1 MELSAAIP
9 LPWQAEAWRQLVE
22 SRRQGRLS
30 HALLLGGPEGLGKS
44 LLAEVL
50 ARTLLCREPT
60 ESGHA
65 CGGCRDC
72 RLFEAGTHPDFH
84 RIAPEEGSSQIRI
97 EAIRGLLDD
106 STLVVGEARAR
117 IFLIDPAHAMGMAAA
132 NALLKT
138 LEEPPAG
145 IHLLLVSS
153 HPERLPVTIRSRCRQ
168 LNFRVPPAGEAAA
181 WLRQAAGLDDERARL
196 LLELAGGGPVK
207 VLEWLD
213 SGTDALHD
221 RCLEGFLDVA
231 RGGAEPSA
239 VAEAWLKEADLAFLL
254 GLLGTWLTALV
265 RAAAAAERAGPLG
278 VRLAGAVSVPDPGN
292 LYRLLDKLF
301 ESQRRLSHNPNPQLV
316 LEALLVEWRR
326 ITGR

>member
-1 MELSAAIP
+1 MELSVAIP
-9 LPWQAEAWRQLVE
+9 LPWQAEVWQQLVE

-44 LLAEVL
+44 LLAETL
-50 ARTLLCREPT
+50 ARALLCREPT

-65 CGGCRDC
+65 CGSCRDC

-84 RIAPEEGSSQIRI
+84 RIAPEEESTQIRI

-117 IFLIDPAHAMGMAAA
+117 VFLIDPAHAMGRAAA

-168 LNFRVPPAGEAAA
+168 LNFRVPPAGEAVA
-181 WLRQAAGLDDERARL
+181 WLRQVAGLEEERARL

-221 RCLEGFLDVA
+221 RCLEEFIEVA
-231 RGGAEPSA
+231 RGRAEPSA

-254 GLLGTWLTALV
+254 RLLSAWLAALV
-265 RAAAAAERAGPLG
+265 RTAASERTGPLAG
-278 VRLAGAVSVPDPGN
+278 RLAGAVSVPDPGN

-301 ESQRRLSHNPNPQLV
+301 ESQRRLGHNPNPQLV

>member
-1 MELSAAIP
+1 MKAP
-9 LPWQAEAWRQLVE
+9 MPWQTEAWQRLQAQ
-22 SRRQGRLS
+22 RRADRLS
-30 HALLLGGPEGLGKS
+30 HALLIHGPAGTGKG
-44 LLAEVL
+44 LLARAL
-50 ARTLLCREPT
+50 AHSLLCREPSPQG
-60 ESGHA
+60 EP
-65 CGGCRDC
+65 CGRCRDC
-72 RLFEAGTHPDFH
+72 TLIAAGNHPDLMEVM
-84 RIAPEEGSSQIRI
+84 PEEGSRQIRI
-97 EAIRGLLDD
+97 DAIRALVEAD
-106 STLVVGEARAR
+106 TLAVEPGRAR
-117 IFLIDPAHAMGMAAA
+117 IFIVEPAERMGTAAA

-138 LEEPPAG
+138 LEEPVPG
-145 IHLLLVSS
+145 THMLLVS
-153 HPERLPVTIRSRCRQ
+153 HNPDRLPITIRSRCRP

-181 WLRQAAGLDDERARL
+181 WLRQAVGLDDERARL